1 MSDTAVEQKI
11 SVEKEVELK
20 PDEKEVL
27 EHRAVDGAVIFPSLG
42 SPAIVKKEE
51 NEDAFLE
58 LIVFCE
64 VENLQRGEAMHHLR
78 MAPWKSKDSVF
89 GYKEEFVSKYCN
101 DKELIKVSR
110 PYKVSDVGFGDG
122 DKSKDYNDDFKLKL
136 GHMNPYPWII
146 ESLKDFQYVY
156 KISINLKSTNTG
168 MYNIWW
174 LTKEDYYKTR
184 EKVSWWNLIK
194 HLALLLSGKHKR
206 PRDPKKELK
215 EFDEKV
221 VDSKDENKNEN
232 IRATI
237 YHPVYITKARDLK
250 IGHLTDL
257 HLDSRMELYAQSEAS
272 VIEVEENCPP
282 RGTTEREVDNPEF
295 HIPIKDKI
303 ANFNDI
309 FIDLCKR
316 LKNKKANMIV
326 ITGDLIDYNR
336 GIHTPQTYKKEF
348 IPISKMWEALGASV
362 FKEDKY
368 RDDRN
373 WFLFYEK
380 LLKVYDECQIPVY
393 TLLGNHD
400 YVNYAP
406 SPWATKGFSWNGVYD
421 QNLTLYESAISYGE
435 NYDSSKGFV
444 ADVDEDDVYAH
455 WYSMFINPFA
465 DFVIDYEKLSLYM
478 VDWGEEGKLLPLIWD
493 SSVDSYYEHA
503 GTLHQAKNLFKEG
516 SKEFKN
522 FSIYNSWINKKET
535 KILFMHATAI
545 CPRDDISD
553 GLVHKNLGWDSE
565 ALQYGTFVNQR
576 EKVLKSLE
584 LKKLKKK
591 KSNGV
596 NIIISG
602 HSHRNI
608 VMKLINGK
616 KQEILGSGE
625 TYGKI
630 ETDANRL
637 AIVSS
642 SAGPLPKYLPG
653 GPLICSCDD
662 QYNYGFE
669 YNDGNLF
676 EYSKDKK
683 NAKDTVNIDTNYMV
697 NRLNELSERGVPFHP
712 SQMDVRV
719 NYFCP
724 KCGMFAY
731 DFEEKTAKRH
741 RPGGTI
747 LHFNESAKKVR
758 IESVPCSEKLCIPRL
773 GVMCEENGFLDGG
786 LIIDSP
792 LNERDYARSDKSEK
806 INLISK
812 EDFKLTGTYEL
823 PSQVEYV
830 TFLNKTTL
838 GTEIGIRG
846 KSKFNIE
853 LITNNKNL
861 CKIKQNI
868 TKNEFLLFI
877 AAGQKKKDF
886 RFMRFFF
893 LCSPIEKWDRE
904 VTCNKK
910 IVRKTH
916 FKSHKAKFEYEKDII
931 KGLVLNFKKKPDL
944 IKRKKIC
951 GY

>member
-89 GYKEEFVSKYCN
+89 GYNDEFVSKYCN
-101 DKELIKVSR
+101 NKELIKVSR

-122 DKSKDYNDDFKLKL
+122 DKSKDYNDDFKLKF

-156 KISINLKSTNTG
+156 KISINVKSANTG

-221 VDSKDENKNEN
+221 VDSEDESKNEN

-237 YHPVYITKARDLK
+237 YHPVYITKSTDLK

-282 RGTTEREVDNPEF
+282 RGTTEREVENPEF

-309 FIDLCKR
+309 FIDLCER
-316 LKNKKANMIV
+316 LKSKYVDMIV

-368 RDDRN
+368 MDDRN

-380 LLKVYDECQIPVY
+380 LLKVYDECEIPVY

-406 SPWATKGFSWNGVYD
+406 SPWPKGIYKGVYGL
-421 QNLTLYESAISYGE
+421 NLTLYEAGISYGKG
-435 NYDSSKGFV
+435 YDDFLGFGV
-444 ADVDEDDVYAH
+444 DVKDNDVYAH

-478 VDWGEEGKLLPLIWD
+478 VDWGEDGALIPLGWKRVVYGKDHP
-493 SSVDSYYEHA
+493 
-503 GTLHQAKNLFKEG
+503 GFLHQAKNLFKN
-516 SKEFKN
+516 SNDMKN
-522 FSIYNSWINKKET
+522 YSIYKSWVESNKT
-535 KILFMHATAI
+535 KLLFMHATAI

-553 GLVHKNLGWDSE
+553 GLVHKNLGWD
-565 ALQYGTFVNQR
+565 
-576 EKVLKSLE
+576 KHSLE
-584 LKKLKKK
+584 FGSFYNKRKEILEDVEKDK
-591 KSNGV
+591 V
-596 NIIISG
+596 NMIISG
-602 HSHRNI
+602 HSHRNLI
-608 VMKLINGK
+608 MKLTGSK
-616 KQEILGSGE
+616 RQQEILGSGE

-630 ETDANRL
+630 ETDA
-637 AIVSS
+637 AKVVMVSS

-662 QYNYGFE
+662 E
-669 YNDGNLF
+669 YNAGLEVKGDSLF
-676 EYSKDKK
+676 KYSKSTKLKK
-683 NAKDTVNIDTNYMV
+683 IEIDLKKEKKEFDDWVKDRNISSKP
-697 NRLNELSERGVPFHP
+697 SERSNFKFNPKSHYTCP
-712 SQMDVRV
+712 S
-719 NYFCP
+719 
-724 KCGMFAY
+724 CGMKGI
-731 DFEEKTAKRH
+731 DMVEKKAKRH

-747 LHFNESAKKVR
+747 LHFNESAEKVR
-758 IESVPCSEKLCIPRL
+758 IESIPCSEKLCIPRL
-773 GVMCEENGFLDGG
+773 GVMCEENDFFQKDLM
-786 LIIDSP
+786 L
-792 LNERDYARSDKSEK
+792 EK
-806 INLISK
+806 INSR
-812 EDFKLTGTYEL
+812 
-823 PSQVEYV
+823 EYV
-830 TFLNKTTL
+830 KRDINHKLSLINTKSFKKKAGMIFPNKLEYITFIKKNLDK
-838 GTEIGIRG
+838 
-846 KSKFNIE
+846 E
-853 LITNNKNL
+853 LIGLRGGGSNNL
-861 CKIKQNI
+861 EISI
-868 TKNEFLLFI
+868 SDSNEVLMRYYIGVDDLDELI
-877 AAGQKKKDF
+877 LAGQQNYNF
-886 RFMRFFF
+886 AFLRYCFFT
-893 LCSPIEKWDRE
+893 SPIEYLDVEIVIKKQLAKI
-904 VTCNKK
+904 NKSISK
-910 IVRKTH
+910 KNVENYIEQV
-916 FKSHKAKFEYEKDII
+916 S
-931 KGLVLNFKKKPDL
+931 GLRLKKMKKPNL
-944 IKRKKIC
+944 KKRKKIC